1 MSQRATAGKAIL
13 HSLFELEDGGREE
26 DFRGAF
32 HDYLRHLVEMGYAL
46 EGRLMRRKPL
56 EGFGRKLPDF
66 SYYAAIEFADLER
79 EQACYDYVARNAE
92 PVRSIHAA
100 MNFQVKRA
108 SAHFFVS
115 YDV

>member
-1 MSQRATAGKAIL
+1 MSRHATDSKAIL
-13 HSLFELEDGGREE
+13 HSLFELQDGGREE
-26 DFRGAF
+26 DFRVAF
-32 HDYLRHLVEMGYAL
+32 DDYVRHLVEMGYAL

-56 EGFGRKLPDF
+56 EGFGQKLPDF
-66 SYYAAIEFADLER
+66 SYYAAIKFADLER

-100 MNFQVKRA
+100 MNSQVKRR
-108 SAHFFVS
+108 SAYFFVS

>member
-1 MSQRATAGKAIL
+1 MPRHATHNKAIL
-13 HSLFELEDGGREE
+13 HSLLELQDGGREE
-26 DFRGAF
+26 DFRVAF
-32 HDYLRHLVEMGYAL
+32 DDYVRHLVEMGYAL

-56 EGFGRKLPDF
+56 EGFGRRLPDF

-100 MNFQVKRA
+100 MNSQVKRA
-108 SAHFFVS
+108 STYFFVS
-115 YDV
+115 YGV

>member
-1 MSQRATAGKAIL
+1 MSRHATGGKAIL
-13 HSLFELEDGGREE
+13 HSLFELRDGGREE
-26 DFRGAF
+26 EFRTAF
-32 HDYLRHLVEMGYAL
+32 DDYVSHLIEMGYAL

-56 EGFGRKLPDF
+56 EGFGRRLPDF

-92 PVRSIHAA
+92 PVRSIHTA
-100 MNFQVKRA
+100 MNSQVKRA
-108 SAHFFVS
+108 SAYFFVS

>member
-1 MSQRATAGKAIL
+1 MSRHAAAGKAIL
-13 HSLFELEDGGREE
+13 HSLFELQDSGCEE
-26 DFRGAF
+26 DFRVAF
-32 HDYLRHLVEMGYAL
+32 DVYVRHLVEMGYAV

-56 EGFGRKLPDF
+56 EGFGRRLPDF

-100 MNFQVKRA
+100 MNSQVKHG